1 MKKILL
7 SAFIAL
13 TLCFSLSAQT
23 TVTITATGTT
33 GSFNTGSVNSAGVKN
48 DGNMVTINS
57 GANAG
62 WAKFDMTAI
71 PAGAVVMS
79 VNCAFTTYT
88 STSSTALNNLYGFV
102 GDPAVITG
110 TALYTSCNTGTSL
123 NNTAWTVAAT
133 NTKTLN
139 AAGITFVQNNITS
152 NQLCIGFSRAS
163 TNTYNIYGYG
173 GAVGQQPM
181 LVVTYS
187 VPPVCSG
194 IPSAGTVVAS
204 NTLLCTPQ
212 NVNLS
217 LTGSTSASGLTYQ
230 WLSSPDGVS
239 WNPIPT
245 ATNVATTQSVS
256 STTYYQC
263 AVACGTD
270 VATSSTITVNYGV
283 MPTAGTTAATSTLA
297 CFGQSIGLSL
307 TGATALPGLSYQW
320 QSSPTGTGYTAIVP
334 TASLATTT
342 QTISSSLYFQNVLTC
357 GSFTSAS
364 TPIQVMVVGTTTNS
378 VPYFEGFEGIIA
390 NNQLPN
396 CSWMASNLPTIC
408 QTYSATPPPTVYNR
422 IPKSGTK
429 FASFRYGTNTAG
441 DYFYTNGIQLTAGV
455 NYQATADYITDG
467 ATGWSEFRLLYGT
480 TQSTTGLTSIAA
492 ATGALQNTT
501 YNNLLGTFSVSTTGL
516 YYIAVKAIGNGTPWY
531 LTFDDL
537 KVEVAPSCIA
547 PTAYN
552 NTGITAT
559 SATFTWTAGGAET
572 AWDVFIG
579 SNPTGTTVPTATT
592 SVTSYTATGLTV
604 GNTYSVYVRANC
616 GGTNS
621 AWVLSTVTINY
632 CTPAPSSV
640 DGSGITNVTI
650 PTGINNTTT
659 AEVGNYGNYSVQT
672 ATVFQGT
679 SVAVNITY
687 ATGYT
692 YDTKVWI
699 DFNDDLDFNDVGE
712 EVYSGTSL
720 ATNPTTLAAS
730 FNLAVSA
737 PLGVHRLR
745 IGGLDVGPAT
755 PCYNGT
761 WGSYEDYSINI
772 EPAPAC
778 TLTPVAG
785 VIIGASTV
793 NIGTSNSYSIAPSAG
808 NIQWYTGTS
817 ATGPWTAISGATVA
831 TNQNITATTPGTVYL
846 TVIASNPGC
855 VSDTA
860 NATYPVN
867 VIFPGDNVCS
877 AIPLTIGTSTTSFMP
892 FGATTQTGEVAPPA
906 PGTCTSN
913 IGWCNN
919 TLNNSM
925 WFTFVAPPSGYVTV
939 QSPGFDTQL
948 AVWKAASCSDL
959 LSAATATLVGANDDD
974 ADYVAHSGANF
985 SSYVRAAC
993 LTPGAT
999 YYIQLDSYD
1008 PATSTQSTTIV
1019 ITDMG
1024 TALDASFT
1032 GLAANYCL
1040 PASSS
1045 SLTATTAGGVFTINT
1060 STTSVTSFSPSTVG
1074 TSTVNYS
1081 IYGCITT
1088 STTIV
1093 ANTPSVNASTS
1104 SASICAGSSA
1114 TLTAGGATNY
1124 TWTAAGTSST
1134 QVVTP
1139 SSASVYTVT
1148 GEASGCSNT
1157 ATVSVG
1163 VNNLPTVSATASN
1176 TVLCAGANESALLT
1190 ASTSAMSYTW
1200 SDGANTMTTS
1210 VTPTVG
1216 TTYTVTVN
1224 DGNCDATATV
1234 FVDVQ
1239 VCMSINSIS
1248 SVSNGI
1254 NLYPNPTNGILNIA
1268 ISSELAGNT
1277 SIEVYDA
1284 LGKLVVKETLTNE
1297 TTTINTSKLTDGM
1310 YVYKVINNNKAIKIG
1325 KIVKH

>member
-7 SAFIAL
+7 SAFTAL
-13 TLCFSLSAQT
+13 TLCFSVSAQT
-23 TVTITATGTT
+23 TVTITATGTA

-48 DGNMVTINS
+48 DGNMITINS

-62 WAKFDMTAI
+62 WAKFDMTSI

-88 STSSTALNNLYGFV
+88 STTSGALNNLYGFV

-139 AAGITFVQNNITS
+139 AAGITFVQNNVSS

-187 VPPVCSG
+187 VPPLCSG
-194 IPSAGTVVAS
+194 MPTAGTVVAS

-230 WLSSPDGVS
+230 WFSSPDGS
-239 WNPIPT
+239 TWNPIPT
-245 ATNVATTQSVS
+245 ATNVATTQSVT

-270 VATSSTITVNYGV
+270 VATSSTITINYGI

-297 CFGQSIGLSL
+297 CFGQAVGLSL

-378 VPYFEGFEGIIA
+378 VPYFEGFEGITA

-408 QTYSATPPPTVYNR
+408 QTYSTTPVAPTYNR
-422 IPKSGTK
+422 IPKTGAK
-429 FASFRYGTNTAG
+429 FGSFRYGTNTAG
-441 DYFYTNGIQLTAGV
+441 DYFYSNGIQLTAGV
-455 NYQATADYITDG
+455 LYQASSDYITDG
-467 ATGWSEFRLLYGT
+467 LTGWSEFRLLYGAS
-480 TQSTTGLTSIAA
+480 QSTTGLTSIAA
-492 ATGALQNTT
+492 ATGTLVNTT
-501 YNNLLGTFSVSTTGL
+501 YSNLSGTFSVSTTGI
-516 YYIAVKAIGNGTPWY
+516 YYLAVKAIGTSNPWY
-531 LTFDDL
+531 LSFDDL
-537 KVEVAPSCIA
+537 KLDVAPSCLA
-547 PTAYN
+547 PIAYN

-559 SATFTWTAGGAET
+559 SATFTWTAGGTET
-572 AWDVFIG
+572 SWDVFVG
-579 SNPTGTTVPTATT
+579 SNPTGTTVPTASTT
-592 SVTSYTATGLTV
+592 IASYTATGLTV

-621 AWVLSTVTINY
+621 AWILSTTTINY

-640 DGSGITNVTI
+640 DAAGIINVNI
-650 PTGINNTTT
+650 ANGAINNPSG
-659 AEVGNYGNYSVQT
+659 AEVGNYGNYSAQV
-672 ATVFQGT
+672 ANVFQGT
-679 SVAVNITY
+679 SVLTAITY
-687 ATGYT
+687 STGFT
-692 YDTKVWI
+692 YDTKIWI

-720 ATNPTTLAAS
+720 ATNPTTLTA
-730 FNLAVSA
+730 NINIPLTA
-737 PLGVHRLR
+737 PLGTHRLR
-745 IGGLDVGPAT
+745 IGGQDTGPAI
-755 PCYNGT
+755 PCYNG
-761 WGSYEDYSINI
+761 SYGTFEDYSVNI
-772 EPAPAC
+772 QTAPAC

-785 VIIGASTV
+785 VISGASSV
-793 NIGTSNSYSIAPSAG
+793 NLGSTNAYTISPSAG
-808 NIQWYTGTS
+808 NVQWYAGAS
-817 ATGPWTAISGATVA
+817 ATGPWTAITGATVA
-831 TNQNITATTPGTVYL
+831 TNQNITASISGTVFL

-855 VSDTA
+855 VNDTA
-860 NATYPVN
+860 NTAYPVT
-867 VIFPGDNVCS
+867 VIFQGDNVCN
-877 AIPLTIGTSTTSFMP
+877 AIPLSMGTSTASFFP
-892 FGATTQTGEVAPPA
+892 NGATTQLGEVAPA
-906 PGTCTSN
+906 AGTCTTN
-913 IGWCNN
+913 TTWCNN

-925 WFTFVAPPSGYVTV
+925 WFTFVAPTSGYVTI

-948 AVWKAASCSDL
+948 ALWKAAACSDL
-959 LSAATATLVGANDDD
+959 LSVATATLLAANDDD
-974 ADYVAHSGANF
+974 ANYTAHSGANF
-985 SSYVRAAC
+985 SSFLTAAC

-999 YYIQLDSYD
+999 YYIQLDSYSA
-1008 PATSTQSTTIV
+1008 ATPTQSTTIV

-1024 TALDASFT
+1024 SPLNTSFT

-1045 SLTATTAGGVFTINT
+1045 SLTPAVTGGVFTVNA
-1060 STTSVTSFSPSTVG
+1060 STTTVTSFSPSTVG
-1074 TSTVNYS
+1074 TSTVTYS
-1081 IYGCITT
+1081 IYGCNSM

-1093 ANTPSVNASTS
+1093 ANVPSVMAMTS
-1104 SASICAGSSA
+1104 SPAVCAGSSA
-1114 TLTAGGATNY
+1114 TLSAMGATNY
-1124 TWTAAGTSST
+1124 TWTNGGTAMT
-1134 QVVTP
+1134 EVVTP
-1139 SSASVYTVT
+1139 TATSVYTVT
-1148 GEASGCSNT
+1148 GEDSGCSNT
-1157 ATVSVG
+1157 STVSVG
-1163 VNNLPTVSATASN
+1163 VNPLPTVSAIASS
-1176 TVLCAGANESALLT
+1176 TLLCYNLGESATLT
-1190 ASTSAMSYTW
+1190 ASTSATSYTW
-1200 SDGANTMTTS
+1200 SDGATTMTTVVS
-1210 VTPTVG
+1210 PTVG

-1224 DGNCDATATV
+1224 DGTCDAMTTV
-1234 FVDVQ
+1234 FVDAQTCLGV
-1239 VCMSINSIS
+1239 NSIATTS
-1248 SVSNGI
+1248 SI

-1268 ISSELAGNT
+1268 ISAELAGNT
-1277 SIEVYDA
+1277 SLEVYDA

-1310 YVYKVINNNKAIKIG
+1310 YVYKVINNNKVIKIG
-1325 KIVKH
+1325 KVVKH